1 MLPRRERNFHLKA
14 ANNVVHSTAVSAATI
29 GRLPFFSVFF
39 QNKQPPPFN
48 GGDAQEC
55 GGPLAAAAVPK
66 TSGLSFTFNQP
77 SFHAAAI
84 HSRHRRICIPKGRPP
99 PAHPHGT
106 AGTAALIESPPEAH
120 LSHSHRWLFI
130 RLLMDGDEVA
140 DEKRWQRINGPLI
153 ER

>member
-1 MLPRRERNFHLKA
+1 MSSIRLRSAPPQS
-14 ANNVVHSTAVSAATI
+14 VVYHS
-29 GRLPFFSVFF
+29 FQFFF

-66 TSGLSFTFNQP
+66 NLGPLVYFQSAVFSRCGHSQSSSSHLHTKRAPSSGP
-77 SFHAAAI
+77 SA
-84 HSRHRRICIPKGRPP
+84 RP
-99 PAHPHGT
+99 HPHGT